1 VARIAIIVLS
11 LFMALTQM
19 GLANSIITLA
29 FGVPLIGV
37 ALAIGLA
44 FGLGGRE
51 TAAKQLDQLQV
62 QMKEVDQKLAA
73 QAPEE
78 PNQPQA

>member
-1 VARIAIIVLS
+1 
-11 LFMALTQM
+11 M

-29 FGVPLIGV
+29 FGV

-51 TAAKQLDQLQV
+51 TAAKQLDQWQV
-62 QMKEVDQKLAA
+62 QMKEVDKQLAA
-73 QAPEE
+73 QAPET
-78 PNQPQA
+78 PDQPQA